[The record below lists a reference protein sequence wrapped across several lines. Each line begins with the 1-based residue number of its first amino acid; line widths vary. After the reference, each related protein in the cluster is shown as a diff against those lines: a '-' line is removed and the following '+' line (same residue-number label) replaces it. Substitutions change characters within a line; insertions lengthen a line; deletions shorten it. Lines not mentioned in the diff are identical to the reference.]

1 MRIKA
6 PALGGWQHMFD
17 SYIATRDE
25 PSWFVGHDTWETH
38 MTGRKKPVDPT
49 HQPRRDRMDEE
60 RVSDPYRAR
69 GKWTEPTVCP
79 ECDAVFHKGRWQWG
93 EAPSDAARHLCPACQ
108 RTRDRVPAGQLTLSG
123 AFFAAHRDE
132 IMHLV
137 RNAEAKARAEH
148 PLERIMG
155 ISEQTDHTV
164 VTFTDAH
171 LVHGVGEALHHA
183 YHGEL
188 DSHYTDE
195 GDLLRVAWSR

>member
-1 MRIKA
+1 
-6 PALGGWQHMFD
+6 
-17 SYIATRDE
+17 
-25 PSWFVGHDTWETH
+25 
-38 MTGRKKPVDPT
+38 MTGRKKTGDPT

-69 GKWTEPTVCP
+69 GKWPEPTTCP
-79 ECDAVFHKGRWQWG
+79 ECNAIFRHGRWQWG
-93 EAPSDAARHLCPACQ
+93 EAEPGAAQHLCPACHRIQ
-108 RTRDRVPAGQLTLSG
+108 DRVPAGQLTLSG
-123 AFFAAHRDE
+123 EFFTAHREE

-148 PLERIMG
+148 PLERIMD
-155 ISEQTDHTV
+155 IKDEAERTV
-164 VTFTDAH
+164 VTFTEAH

-195 GDLLRVAWSR
+195 GDLLRITWSR